1 MYTLFDSF
9 FAPPTIVVVSEERL
23 KAAEL
28 KAKEKQ
34 LLEVKVRI
42 AQLQEFYDKLDEAFK
57 IGNINS
63 DKINYYLPYVDKKK
77 YNIVEDAKS
86 VCDKLG
92 LNFEFIFKNSISCYN
107 GTGCGKCGACNDRK
121 LAFKKVNL
129 KDPGE

>member
-42 AQLQEFYDKLDEAFK
+42 EQLQEFYDKLDNEVKTLAPAKEEA
-57 IGNINS
+57 N
-63 DKINYYLPYVDKKK
+63 
-77 YNIVEDAKS
+77 A
-86 VCDKLG
+86 
-92 LNFEFIFKNSISCYN
+92 
-107 GTGCGKCGACNDRK
+107 
-121 LAFKKVNL
+121 
-129 KDPGE
+129 